1 MDFIIYYIEIGLIAN
16 AIVFVL
22 DFFIALYLTLNLG
35 YVELSKFAAIAEE
48 NKDKQNY
55 LSILHFLIPFFSVY
69 VLFYELV
76 LILKYYDRTAGSI
89 ETIMTELDKY
99 KIFKRKMN

>member
-16 AIVFVL
+16 AVVFGL

-35 YVELSKFAAIAEE
+35 YIELTKFTAIAEE

-55 LSILHFLIPFFSVY
+55 WSILHFLIPFFSVY
-69 VLFYELV
+69 ILIYELI
-76 LILKYYDRTAGSI
+76 LINKYYNRTADSL
-89 ETIMTELDKY
+89 ETIFVELDKY
-99 KIFKRKMN
+99 KIFKRKV